1 MPTTITLNDLVEAIA
16 DAVIQAQDQVERYQT
31 SLLRSYFDKDNR
43 PRYVRLRVPSL
54 REGADA
60 HAEEE
65 LVVPVLALV
74 GATRLAIKELEV
86 STTVTLGD
94 VADFIE
100 EGGAAKDEGAEG
112 EDEDVTRGKSG
123 PRRGVRVDLGAS
135 ASDPSSAT
143 ASLKLNLQAIEPTEG
158 LTRVMIELN
167 KRIRSFPKT

>member
-16 DAVIQAQDQVERYQT
+16 DAVIEAQDQVERYQT

-54 REGADA
+54 REGADE

-100 EGGAAKDEGAEG
+100 EGTAAKPDDGA
-112 EDEDVTRGKSG
+112 EDEDGSRGKSG